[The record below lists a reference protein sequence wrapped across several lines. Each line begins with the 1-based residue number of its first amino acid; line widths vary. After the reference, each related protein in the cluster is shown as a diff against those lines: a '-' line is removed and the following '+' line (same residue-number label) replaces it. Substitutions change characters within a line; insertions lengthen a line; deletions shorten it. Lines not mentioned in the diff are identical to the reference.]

1 MPRMPRPQC
10 SRAAQLIGMAP
21 AKAARKKG
29 PDLAPTCD
37 VRTFFTGIKIRS
49 LRSVG

>member
-29 PDLAPTCD
+29 PDLRCENFLYCYRGRA
-37 VRTFFTGIKIRS
+37 R
-49 LRSVG
+49 